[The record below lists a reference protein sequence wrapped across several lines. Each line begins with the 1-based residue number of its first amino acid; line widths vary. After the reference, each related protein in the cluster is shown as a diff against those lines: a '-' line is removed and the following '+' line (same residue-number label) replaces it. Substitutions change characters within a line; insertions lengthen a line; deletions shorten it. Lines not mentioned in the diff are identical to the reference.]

1 MQSEKVERDKL
12 TRKPRI
18 LVIACG
24 PYDYQT
30 LEEDPF
36 RDNFQFFF
44 EPIMTAPADILEFIA
59 AIKEKYHAQNLDGVL
74 GTHDGPESTVAAILA
89 AELGLHGLPPQATF
103 VCEHKYYSR
112 LAQQSIT
119 PSAVPGFQCLP
130 VRNLKRQDVTL
141 SYPFFVKPVKSAFSI
156 LARPVADYESLEAF
170 LPKVRARLDDVIPA
184 FDALL
189 QRYSDFELDARML
202 IAEELL
208 DGVQVTVEGFSWNGT
223 VTMMGITDSVM
234 YPGKSSFER
243 FEYPSRLPAAV
254 QYRMECIAH
263 DLVAGIGVDYSMFNI
278 EMFYNTASE
287 AIHVIEI
294 NPRMS
299 YQFADMFAKVDGSS
313 SYATQLQLCMGE
325 KPDFVKGAGQFG
337 VAASF
342 VLRLFEDQ
350 QVTRVPTEQELLAIQ
365 QLYPDAL
372 IVIKVEEGT
381 MLSDLSQDE
390 QSYRYAIV
398 NLGGQDWQDLQ
409 ARFRDLKNRLKF
421 EFASVQA
428 RDIDARQR
436 IRVAAGASL
445 T

>member
-1 MQSEKVERDKL
+1 MQSEIQERDIG

-18 LVIACG
+18 LVIASG
-24 PYDYQT
+24 AYDYQT
-30 LEEDPF
+30 LEKKQF

-44 EPIMTAPADILEFIA
+44 EPITTAPADILDFIA
-59 AIKEKYHAQNLDGVL
+59 AIKEKYQAQNLDGVL
-74 GTHDGPESTVAAILA
+74 GTHDGPGSTVAAILA
-89 AELGLHGLPPQATF
+89 AELGLHGLPPHATF

-112 LAQQSIT
+112 LAQQSII
-119 PSAVPGFQCLP
+119 PSAVPEFQVLP
-130 VRNLKRQDVTL
+130 VRNLKRKDVKL
-141 SYPFFVKPVKSAFSI
+141 SFPFFVKPVKSAFSI
-156 LARPVADYESLEAF
+156 LARPVTDYESLKAF
-170 LPKVRARLDDVIPA
+170 LPKVRAWLDDVIPA
-184 FDALL
+184 FNTLL
-189 QRYSDFELDARML
+189 KQYSDLELDARML

-208 DGVQVTVEGFSWNGT
+208 DGVQVTVEGFSWRGAVT
-223 VTMMGITDSVM
+223 VMGITDSIM

-254 QYRMECIAH
+254 QRRMERIAS

-278 EMFYNTASE
+278 EMFYNAANE

-299 YQFADMFAKVDGSS
+299 YQFADMFEKVDGSN

-342 VLRLFEDQ
+342 VLRLFENQ
-350 QVTRVPTEQELLAIQ
+350 QVTRVPTEQELHAIR

-381 MLSDLSQDE
+381 VLSDLSQDE

-398 NLGGQDWQDLQ
+398 NLGGHDWQDLQ
-409 ARFRDLKNRLKF
+409 VRFRDLNRDRK
-421 EFASVQA
+421 SV
-428 RDIDARQR
+428 
-436 IRVAAGASL
+436 V
-445 T
+445 